1 MAPGAAGGEPRLDLA
16 AREGHEGWQSR
27 SVGTDG
33 EGDHRAGVDSDMVKG
48 YPGARSQTLQV
59 NALEG
64 LHLQSNNVSPK
75 LIVMVA
81 CVCAQASTDN
91 PDVSSVVSR
100 CLEREYGVASEEMLG

>member
-1 MAPGAAGGEPRLDLA
+1 MDLA

-48 YPGARSQTLQV
+48 YPAAQNQTLQV
-59 NALEG
+59 SALEG
-64 LHLQSNNVSPK
+64 LHLQKNNVSPK
-75 LIVMVA
+75 LIVMVV
-81 CVCAQASTDN
+81 CVCAQASTYN

-100 CLEREYGVASEEMLG
+100 WLERKYGTVSEKMLG